1 MMRGIIVFITAGL
14 AVTLLGEKRYVHHWA
29 ALTLIVAGVAV
40 VGIVSVTTS
49 KTDDK
54 GGDDTK
60 TPTSLTGVLLLLAA

>member
-29 ALTLIVAGVAV
+29 ALTLIVGGVAV

-49 KTDDK
+49 KTDK
-54 GGDDTK
+54 GGDDDK
-60 TPTSLTGVLLLLAA
+60 TPTSLEGILLLLAA